1 MSSVVD
7 ASIGAKWFLSE
18 ADSVRA
24 AQLLYGPQELI
35 APMLLRV
42 ELAAAISRQF
52 RLGLIDEKH
61 AQRRFQDMRQIVSAP
76 GIKLV
81 DDDLLLARA
90 MEIALQIRHPLQDCL
105 YVAFA
110 EMEQAELI
118 TADATLLKRAAPH
131 FPFVRAL

>member
-1 MSSVVD
+1 MSLVVD

-24 AQLLYGPQELI
+24 AQLLYGPEVLI
-35 APMLLRV
+35 APKLLRV
-42 ELAAAISRQF
+42 ELAAAVSRQF

-61 AQRRFQDMRQIVSAP
+61 ARRRFQEMRQIVSEP
-76 GIKLV
+76 GIKLI

-90 MEIALQIRHPLQDCL
+90 MEIAMQIRHPLQDCL
-105 YVAFA
+105 YVALA
-110 EMEQAELI
+110 EAEQAELV
-118 TADATLLKRAAPH
+118 TADATLLRRAAD